1 MSDIPDEGRGPTT
14 RERRHEL
21 TSQSPDDLKKRLTDE
36 YKILQDKIDKIGA
49 FRFTIKGWAIT
60 AVGAATAA
68 ATATK
73 SLAVAGVVSVGL
85 AILVVFFFKFEIEQ
99 VRLSRLFGSLAG
111 KIERAFHE
119 IDTQGLRRG
128 FRTPAIG
135 GEIVKARE
143 IRRQR
148 RRFKWWLVWPLIDV
162 QQRSARQIW
171 WGDFKEDWAIRGS
184 AHITFYLF
192 LFILAFVPVAAQ
204 YRALEAQ
211 TNRAWSYYNPPP
223 PVPPAPP
230 GVSKVSAK

>member
-111 KIERAFHE
+111 KLSVHSTKLIPKGFGGGFGHPPSAVKSSKPERSEDSDAVLSGGWS
-119 IDTQGLRRG
+119 GLLLTYSNARRG
-128 FRTPAIG
+128 RSGGAISKRIG
-135 GEIVKARE
+135 
-143 IRRQR
+143 
-148 RRFKWWLVWPLIDV
+148 RFADRPI
-162 QQRSARQIW
+162 SPSTY
-171 WGDFKEDWAIRGS
+171 FCS
-184 AHITFYLF
+184 
-192 LFILAFVPVAAQ
+192 
-204 YRALEAQ
+204 
-211 TNRAWSYYNPPP
+211 S
-223 PVPPAPP
+223 
-230 GVSKVSAK
+230 